1 MIIGFH
7 INVSFKSMEDMRRVI
22 CMHDE
27 KCDANK
33 MNMHM
38 LGFWR
43 LHLVCVCT
51 KVVPK
56 PALESQE
63 KRRKVMESY
72 KWKKE
77 VAEGW
82 SRESG

>member
-1 MIIGFH
+1 
-7 INVSFKSMEDMRRVI
+7 MEDMRRVI
-22 CMHDE
+22 YMHDE

-51 KVVPK
+51 KVRSAKASVGIPGETAK
-56 PALESQE
+56 SNGKL
-63 KRRKVMESY
+63 
-72 KWKKE
+72 
-77 VAEGW
+77 
-82 SRESG
+82 